1 MKLNIK
7 HGRMWKRRATN
18 IAKVENNPSHNRPKQ
33 KTPQQTSKMP
43 QKSTMEGSSGKLSWH
58 SLRGERRGGENG
70 KLQMRMPV
78 ENTKPL
84 WKQTQKIRCKKGKA
98 TQKSRAE

>member
-1 MKLNIK
+1 
-7 HGRMWKRRATN
+7 
-18 IAKVENNPSHNRPKQ
+18 
-33 KTPQQTSKMP
+33 
-43 QKSTMEGSSGKLSWH
+43 
-58 SLRGERRGGENG
+58 
-70 KLQMRMPV
+70 LQMRMPV